1 MRKLLA
7 IAVGL
12 TALALGF
19 SAPVGADP
27 AGGVQPTCA
36 DIIGDLGAHSISQ
49 NTVFGGIRTLTPTCR
64 GFRYTVVVSYTQ
76 GGVQKLAFF
85 TKMGGDPSDVVP
97 NANEDGYNGLIKYE
111 ISGIVSDTLDVCAA
125 YFSTKGNQLYDAVP
139 DSAQFTAPPIP
150 TDTEGECGGWMTF
163 GGVPGGSFP
172 YN

>member
-49 NTVFGGIRTLTPTCR
+49 DTVFGGIRTLTPTCR
-64 GFRYTVVVSYTQ
+64 GFRYTLVVSYTR

-85 TKMGGDPSDVVP
+85 TKMGGDPGDVVP
-97 NANEDGYNGLIKYE
+97 NANEDGFNGLIKYE

-125 YFSTKGNQLYDAVP
+125 YFSTKGAHLYDAVP